1 MDNKESQ
8 IMDAQEVGVWA
19 LNELRDEQVMYGD
32 A

>member
-19 LNELRDEQVMYGD
+19 LSELRDEQVMYGD